1 MGLFDYLTSK
11 MLGESEPEREY
22 GFSYGFDMHGVDLNE
37 GVEKG
42 IVEPLMKARR
52 EGKRYCV
59 DFGRTVQIYKWD
71 KYGDG
76 TWNPPIHY
84 IMTSDIAT
92 PDNDFEQEERNIYDF
107 LRGKRLEEDMD
118 MSQKGGRTL

>member
-1 MGLFDYLTSK
+1 MRILDYLTSK
-11 MLGESEPEREY
+11 MLGESVPEREY
-22 GFSYGFDMHGVDLNE
+22 GFIYGLDMHGVDLNE

-52 EGKRYCV
+52 EGRRYCV
-59 DFGRTVQIYKWD
+59 DFGRTVPTYKWD

-76 TWNPPIHY
+76 TWNPPRNY

-92 PDNDFEQEERNIYDF
+92 PDNDFEQERERFMIF
-107 LRGKRLEEDMD
+107 LEE
-118 MSQKGGRTL
+118 KG

>member
-1 MGLFDYLTSK
+1 MGILNFLTSK
-11 MLGESEPEREY
+11 MLGENEPESKY
-22 GFSYGFDMHGVDLNE
+22 GFIYGLDMHGVDLNE

-52 EGKRYCV
+52 EGKRFCV
-59 DFGRTVQIYKWD
+59 DFGSTVPVYKWD

-76 TWNPPIHY
+76 TWNPPRHY

-92 PDNDFEQEERNIYDF
+92 PDNDFEQEEKNIYDF

-118 MSQKGGRTL
+118 MPQKGGRTL